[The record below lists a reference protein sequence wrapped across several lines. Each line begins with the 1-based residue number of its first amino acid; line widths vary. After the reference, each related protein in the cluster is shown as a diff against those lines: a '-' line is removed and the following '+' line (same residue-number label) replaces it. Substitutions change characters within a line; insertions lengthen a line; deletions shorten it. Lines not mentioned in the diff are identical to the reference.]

1 MLNISPTTA
10 IYYSP
15 TPVKMNRS
23 FDGLCGIVAERMK
36 LNPAMAGA
44 LFVFFNRRRTM
55 VKTLCWEGDG
65 FSIWSKRLEQ
75 GQFNVPSSADGR
87 ISLTY
92 GENAYGLE
100 FVILL
105 VPVFSMK
112 DVDDEL
118 CPPVRD
124 TSNSTEVPGRGLS
137 GDHGRR
143 DAA

>member
-15 TPVKMNRS
+15 TPVKINRS

-92 GENAYGLE
+92 GELMATLAG
-100 FVILL
+100 IR
-105 VPVFSMK
+105 P
-112 DVDDEL
+112 
-118 CPPVRD
+118 
-124 TSNSTEVPGRGLS
+124 S
-137 GDHGRR
+137 GYYKRYRR
-143 DAA
+143 QSSRRVV